1 MNRISRF
8 LGNMCDECRFCQ
20 YARQNP
26 QTPVGKFMAWHGKWC
41 PAWKA
46 QRLIEKERAIQ
57 NGLCHEAGDV
67 KKTSLAE
74 LREIEK

>member
-26 QTPVGKFMAWHGKWC
+26 GTLVGKVMAWHGKWC

-46 QRLIEKERAIQ
+46 QRLIEKERETQ
-57 NGLCHEAGDV
+57 EGLRHETKDYR
-67 KKTSLAE
+67 KPL
-74 LREIEK
+74 